1 MRGFIMLIYCLY
13 GSILMAQDFTVSGK
27 VMDSKDMPL
36 SFVNVLIFK
45 AESETPFKGATT
57 EADGSFIIKGLE
69 AGTYSLSFSYVG
81 FEDHSEVIDLSAN
94 KNIEKVFLKENQEM
108 LDETVVTAKRPTIE
122 KTSGKLVFNV
132 ENTSL
137 SVGSTMDLLKKTPGI
152 VVIGE
157 SIQIKFSK
165 PTIYINGKR
174 VYLSNTEATSLLEN
188 TDASN
193 IKSIEV
199 ITNPSAEYD
208 ADAGTVLNIVSSKA
222 ISIGYKGSV
231 DATYTQGIYPKY
243 SFGTSHFYKNN
254 WLNLYASYN
263 YNTKKQYKEDEN
275 FIRFFQ
281 PDEVSTKSIWETDF
295 NRTTNSDNHSGNV
308 VLDFTLDDNNSI
320 GLTSN
325 ISLSPNTNYQNNG
338 NASIYNTQRQLD
350 SLNTTASEV
359 NYKKDNMAFALDY
372 NRKLND
378 NGAKLSAVVNYI
390 YYKHNQDQSVNT
402 DYFLPDNDFLRNNS
416 FFTNSAQKS
425 NIFTGQIDFS
435 TSLWG
440 GTFDAGLKFSNIDTE
455 SSLGFFDIENNVN
468 TFNNT
473 LSDDFNYKE
482 NIFAEYINY
491 KKDWEKWSIT
501 AGLRGEYTNIDAISR
516 SLGDVNNQSYFEIF
530 PSASVNYVL
539 NEKNSVGLAYN
550 RNIHRPRYESLNPFK
565 YFITENN
572 FIGGNPNLKPAIED
586 KITLSYVHKDKLF
599 FDLYYQNVKNALDN
613 LSFQNNENSTLRTM
627 EDNLDEVYQYSFD
640 ITYFNSLASW
650 WYFHLTTSSFYLS
663 NKFYALESSQE
674 TYTNDT
680 FGQYLGVYSHFTLSK
695 DRSFTADLSALYIS
709 NFVFGNRYFKNQS
722 FVNISFRKVF
732 WDKRA
737 SLTVGLDDIF
747 NTLNNVAS
755 VTKYYNQDNRFFAN
769 QESRLFRLGFKYNF
783 GNARL
788 HDNNKRIKTDEGDRL
803 TEK

>member
-263 YNTKKQYKEDEN
+263 YKTKKQYKEDEN

-390 YYKHNQDQSVNT
+390 YFKHNQDQSVNT

-539 NEKNSVGLAYN
+539 NEKNNVGLAYN